1 MRTGTNAGASAASIR
16 LLQYQSRDS
25 RIPASRANAAADFP
39 LAFHRVIS
47 FAISRRFA
55 SRLPTVTSGPPSFWH
70 QDDREKDGVRRTFT
84 PISQIAP
91 CSPETSDSKLS
102 VKHTPAHSQF
112 EYGSTK
118 W

>member
-1 MRTGTNAGASAASIR
+1 MAAERLSVRCFFGTR
-16 LLQYQSRDS
+16 
-25 RIPASRANAAADFP
+25 
-39 LAFHRVIS
+39 
-47 FAISRRFA
+47 
-55 SRLPTVTSGPPSFWH
+55 
-70 QDDREKDGVRRTFT
+70 